1 MCVGKSMKELSII
14 HLMMILVGGI
24 LYQKNDHITVIL
36 LWHVLIMYADVY
48 PWIFYYYFKN
58 RWCAIPTT
66 FPITTRRQSCNA
78 IMVVLSNENLPKQI
92 HTFSTS
98 DKRILIPCFKN
109 ALVIWIFFYFDSIT
123 FDRLGQNLGNFF
135 VGIFEQFVIRK
146 KVFWYFL
153 TFSSDCLGV
162 DRC

>member
-1 MCVGKSMKELSII
+1 MKELSII

-92 HTFSTS
+92 HTFSTL
-98 DKRILIPCFKN
+98 DKRILIPCFECCFAGSWVEYHWKCHKN
-109 ALVIWIFFYFDSIT
+109 GTPYTQKQYLISIVSFDVSFI
-123 FDRLGQNLGNFF
+123 
-135 VGIFEQFVIRK
+135 
-146 KVFWYFL
+146 
-153 TFSSDCLGV
+153 
-162 DRC
+162 

>member
-1 MCVGKSMKELSII
+1 MKELSII

-92 HTFSTS
+92 RTFSTS
-98 DKRILIPCFKN
+98 DKRILIPCFKYCFCGFMGRMSLKMPSIYEKTILN
-109 ALVIWIFFYFDSIT
+109 INSQFRCFFYKI
-123 FDRLGQNLGNFF
+123 L
-135 VGIFEQFVIRK
+135 FENK
-146 KVFWYFL
+146 KMQGTL
-153 TFSSDCLGV
+153 NSN
-162 DRC
+162 

>member
-1 MCVGKSMKELSII
+1 MKELSII

-92 HTFSTS
+92 HTFSTL
-98 DKRILIPCFKN
+98 DERILIPCFKCCFCGFMDRMSLQMPQKLYSTYEKTILN
-109 ALVIWIFFYFDSIT
+109 INGQFRYFFDIIFFE
-123 FDRLGQNLGNFF
+123 N
-135 VGIFEQFVIRK
+135 K
-146 KVFWYFL
+146 KKAEYWN
-153 TFSSDCLGV
+153 SN
-162 DRC
+162 

>member
-1 MCVGKSMKELSII
+1 MKELSII

-92 HTFSTS
+92 HTFSNL
-98 DKRILIPCFKN
+98 DKRILIPYFKCCFCGFMGRMSLQIPNTKMQYIIFN
-109 ALVIWIFFYFDSIT
+109 CPFRCFFYII
-123 FDRLGQNLGNFF
+123 L
-135 VGIFEQFVIRK
+135 FENK
-146 KVFWYFL
+146 KMQGTL
-153 TFSSDCLGV
+153 NSN
-162 DRC
+162 

>member
-1 MCVGKSMKELSII
+1 MKELSII

-92 HTFSTS
+92 HTFSTL
-98 DKRILIPCFKN
+98 DKRISIPC
-109 ALVIWIFFYFDSIT
+109 IWCCFCGFMDRMSLQMAQKGNSIYEKTILNINSQLGCFFYIILFENRKMQGTLNSNQTKT
-123 FDRLGQNLGNFF
+123 FF
-135 VGIFEQFVIRK
+135 
-146 KVFWYFL
+146 
-153 TFSSDCLGV
+153 
-162 DRC
+162 